1 MKFAGARMCPLVGR
15 RVGAVALQ
23 FAEFTVVHTALAHD
37 ALTKNGASST
47 QLCRRERHR
56 LVRRHERTSAG
67 VSVVVSRRP
76 GDCCRRRRT
85 TTSWTVTGLDG
96 GEQSTKSFSTSSGIY
111 TATYKTGEVL
121 QQRK

>member
-23 FAEFTVVHTALAHD
+23 FAEFTVVHAALAHD
-37 ALTKNGASST
+37 ALTKNRASST
-47 QLCRRERHR
+47 QLRRRERHR
-56 LVRRHERTSAG
+56 LVGRHERTSAG
-67 VSVVVSRRP
+67 VSRRP
-76 GDCCRRRRT
+76 GDCCRRGRT

-96 GEQSTKSFSTSSGIY
+96 GEQSTESFSTSSGIY